1 MESPIDALLK
11 FIENVKRTQN
21 VELDCEDVFAVLDIY
36 AEAKAQGLETQDLL
50 PLVRHHLEICR
61 DCLEEYEALLRILEK
76 TGS

>member
-11 FIENVKRTQN
+11 LIENLKRTQN
-21 VELDCEDVFAVLDIY
+21 VELDCEGVFAVLDIY
-36 AEAKAQGLETQDLL
+36 AEAKAQGLEPQDLL